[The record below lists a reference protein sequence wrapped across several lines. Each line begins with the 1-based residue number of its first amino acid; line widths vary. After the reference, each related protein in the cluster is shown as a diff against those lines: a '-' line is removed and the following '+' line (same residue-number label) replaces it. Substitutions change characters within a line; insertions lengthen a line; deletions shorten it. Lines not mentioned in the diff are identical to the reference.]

1 MFPIIRNG
9 YEVFCATIDED
20 NLVKVYSVC
29 DEDEEEDPEDQ
40 EHGNPDEQKDEQEEV
55 HDPKEEVSDQEHVNP
70 DDQEHVGD
78 QEPSV
83 IEDPWSGYKFDEERV
98 GDLRVTVKATTL
110 FKGHCTCEDFPERK
124 HQNCCYEVWHNC
136 NSLLLRLED
145 LSYILVCGETGIL
158 QFHTKNDEEIVSFTS
173 RMGPNGVCYPLA
185 ATANHFY
192 ILLEQKIVPLSFVND
207 VYKCP
212 YDWYFAQ
219 EKEYRATIDF
229 SLQNSDDEQE
239 EDNHIGEKMENVR
252 ELLDDDE

>member
-9 YEVFCATIDED
+9 YEVFYATIDED

-29 DEDEEEDPEDQ
+29 DEDEEEEEATSVIEDPEEQDSDQGEDQ
-40 EHGNPDEQKDEQEEV
+40 EHGNSDEQE
-55 HDPKEEVSDQEHVNP
+55 DVN
-70 DDQEHVGD
+70 D

-83 IEDPWSGYKFDEERV
+83 IEDPWSEYKFDEKRV
-98 GDLRVTVKATTL
+98 GDLRITVKATTL
-110 FKGHCTCEDFPERK
+110 FKGLCTCEDFPERK

-145 LSYILVCGETGIL
+145 LSYMLVCGDTGIL

-192 ILLEQKIVPLSFVND
+192 ILLERKVVPLSFVNRF
-207 VYKCP
+207 YKCP
-212 YDWYFAQ
+212 YDAYFAQ
-219 EKEYRATIDF
+219 EKEYRTTVKNINWDV
-229 SLQNSDDEQE
+229 
-239 EDNHIGEKMENVR
+239 EDNRIGEKMENVR